1 MEGTFSWVN
10 PNTIATIGTNEY
22 EVVFTPNDTINYN
35 TVTTTASVTVN
46 ALPKDDN
53 GNIKVDDDNYD
64 DLKDI
69 LDDYDKLPEEDKKK
83 LDDKTKKEIEKLRDA
98 IDQYEEEKGITTD
111 PIILENPTASN
122 IYLGQNLSNSTLLGG
137 KANVDGSFSWV
148 TPNIIPSVGT
158 NNFEVVFTPTKL
170 TRYNTVTIT
179 VSVTVNE
186 LPKDDDGN
194 VKVDDD
200 NYDDLKDIV
209 DTYDKLPEED
219 KEKLDDKT
227 KEEIEKIREGI
238 EDYQRKHGI
247 KTDPIIFK
255 NPVASKISYGQYLS
269 SSNLSGGKANVEGE
283 FTFSK
288 PKLMPKKGIQ
298 AYEVVFTP
306 TKSDVYNPIV
316 LEVEVEV
323 EELVTIP
330 SNENK
335 PIEVNKDNYEELK
348 EIVDNYNNLTE
359 EEKNELD
366 PEVKEEIQRIEKAI
380 QEYKGGNNLA
390 KVLILSIGVPCSVVL
405 LLGIIVYLII
415 RKRKR

>member
-1 MEGTFSWVN
+1 MF
-10 PNTIATIGTNEY
+10 
-22 EVVFTPNDTINYN
+22 
-35 TVTTTASVTVN
+35 
-46 ALPKDDN
+46 
-53 GNIKVDDDNYD
+53 
-64 DLKDI
+64 
-69 LDDYDKLPEEDKKK
+69 
-83 LDDKTKKEIEKLRDA
+83 
-98 IDQYEEEKGITTD
+98 
-111 PIILENPTASN
+111 
-122 IYLGQNLSNSTLLGG
+122 
-137 KANVDGSFSWV
+137 
-148 TPNIIPSVGT
+148 
-158 NNFEVVFTPTKL
+158 
-170 TRYNTVTIT
+170 
-179 VSVTVNE
+179 
-186 LPKDDDGN
+186 
-194 VKVDDD
+194 
-200 NYDDLKDIV
+200 
-209 DTYDKLPEED
+209 
-219 KEKLDDKT
+219 
-227 KEEIEKIREGI
+227 
-238 EDYQRKHGI
+238 
-247 KTDPIIFK
+247 
-255 NPVASKISYGQYLS
+255 

-298 AYEVVFTP
+298 TYEVIFTP
-306 TKSDVYNPIV
+306 AKSDIYNPII